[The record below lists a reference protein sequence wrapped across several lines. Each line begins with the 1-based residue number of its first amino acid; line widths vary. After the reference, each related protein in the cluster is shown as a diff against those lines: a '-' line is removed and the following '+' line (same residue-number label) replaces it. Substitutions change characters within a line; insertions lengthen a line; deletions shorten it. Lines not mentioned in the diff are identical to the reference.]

1 MNTLTSATTEKDFF
15 NAIDAIGYEGC
26 SDGLYIPAIDYV
38 VKVDNADIAA
48 FLNLDTDNAEDILNA
63 YQKHEQAVD
72 AHFLY
77 ADRENIIA
85 SFSK

>member
-1 MNTLTSATTEKDFF
+1 MNQLINAKTEKDFF

-26 SDGLYIPAIDYV
+26 SDGLYIPAIDYT
-38 VKVDNADIAA
+38 VKVDNTDIAV

-63 YQKHEQAVD
+63 YQEHEQDVD

>member
-1 MNTLTSATTEKDFF
+1 MNTLINAKTEKDFF
-15 NAIDAIGYEGC
+15 NAIDTIGYEGC
-26 SDGLYIPAIDYV
+26 SDGLYIPAIDYT
-38 VKVDNADIAA
+38 VKVDNTDIAA

-63 YQKHEQAVD
+63 YQEHEQAVD

-77 ADRENIIA
+77 ADKENIVA